1 MSLIVRVLLAG
12 GVIYGGIFLVEL
24 LQGHVLWQALA
35 GIGILA
41 FSAALPLTREEH
53 LLHEGEMIAVWS
65 VILLFGLYAI
75 LKTGG
80 IV

>member
-1 MSLIVRVLLAG
+1 MSLITRVLLVGG
-12 GVIYGGIFLVEL
+12 GVYGGIFLWEL

-35 GIGILA
+35 GIAVLA
-41 FSAALPLTREEH
+41 ISSLLPLIREEH
-53 LLHEGEMIAVWS
+53 LLYQGEMIAVWS